1 MSLEKNLQKIL
12 NRKKELEAIL
22 SSGTLTSDEVV
33 KHSTELSE
41 IGPVAD
47 QADLVKNLEKNLSE
61 TINIINDEK
70 NENFVRAT
78 SISRS
83 QFEPGK
89 VITDDFINYCVSI
102 IL

>member
-41 IGPVAD
+41 IGPVAE
-47 QADLVKNLEKNLSE
+47 QADLVSNLEKNLSTGDQFE
-61 TINIINDEK
+61 VK
-70 NENFVRAT
+70 NEEL
-78 SISRS
+78 I
-83 QFEPGK
+83 K
-89 VITDDFINYCVSI
+89 KINMQSY
-102 IL
+102 